1 LIVVWKVD
9 VIKKGFPM
17 MTGGRKC
24 AMPFTEFAPDLC
36 GACMASITPEI
47 VLN

>member
-1 LIVVWKVD
+1 
-9 VIKKGFPM
+9 M

-36 GACMASITPEI
+36 GACMASITPTI
-47 VLN
+47 VLNQLKKLIPKYFEK